1 MKYDYLVSTAA
12 STETITFSAVITTMK
27 NPSTIITIVSSKIF
41 DK

>member
-12 STETITFSAVITTMK
+12 STETITSSVAITTMK
-27 NPSTIITIVSSKIF
+27 NPSIILTTVSTKIF